1 MQSPG
6 LEGHCRGR
14 RSVSRTTIKVGS
26 DIACRSQAEPCPPP
40 RKHIPLMTINTVL
53 ANMSCPREGGKWKE
67 SSFLLSTMNVTTEA
81 LTRPLR
87 SIPNL
92 QQVGIS
98 SSFAL
103 SVRGHFTLCGEPL
116 PAKPGTFSWSNVPPR
131 VPRLPCGETLFFLL
145 PSHTA
150 RPRRYTHINHLL
162 LFSSVLSTRTSIRDD
177 LMCPVDLTVD

>member
-1 MQSPG
+1 VRHAVSRATFGVEGDVRCRGRRSVSRATCRVRGWRATVEGDVRCRVRQSKSG

-116 PAKPGTFSWSNVPPR
+116 PAKPGTFSWSILNY
-131 VPRLPCGETLFFLL
+131 LF
-145 PSHTA
+145 
-150 RPRRYTHINHLL
+150 
-162 LFSSVLSTRTSIRDD
+162 
-177 LMCPVDLTVD
+177 

>member
-1 MQSPG
+1 MRCRGRHSVSRATFGVEGDIRCRGRHSVSRATFGVACDMQSPG

-116 PAKPGTFSWSNVPPR
+116 PAKPGTFSWSILNY
-131 VPRLPCGETLFFLL
+131 LF
-145 PSHTA
+145 
-150 RPRRYTHINHLL
+150 
-162 LFSSVLSTRTSIRDD
+162 
-177 LMCPVDLTVD
+177 